1 MSAAETAPAHAVG
14 KGGIGAH
21 LAALLIALLLLFW
34 TLLPIYNMIL
44 VALEPGDSVFSGAL
58 WPETFSLENF
68 RIVFTQDH
76 WYLKHFW
83 LQMLNSLIVGLAAAF
98 FTVLIGSMASF
109 SIQRLRLRYGTL
121 LSNTALLSYAIPLS
135 FLAIPFYNILHN
147 YGLLDNLWALIIVAV
162 TFATPYAIFIFS
174 QYSASIPIE
183 LDEAARID
191 GASVP
196 QIYFKLYMP
205 LMRPALVAVGTYALL
220 LAWNEYLY
228 AFLLLSS
235 ETTVTVPVALG
246 YFLSSDDSPWNI
258 LMAAA
263 LIYSIPPLVIYYA
276 MRRHMTTGLTVGSV
290 KG

>member
-1 MSAAETAPAHAVG
+1 MSTEALPTHTPGRGGPLNYAIAV
-14 KGGIGAH
+14 
-21 LAALLIALLLLFW
+21 LIAVLVLFW

-44 VALEPGDSVFSGAL
+44 VALEPGDAVFSGAI
-58 WPETFSLENF
+58 WPEHFSLENF
-68 RIVFTQDH
+68 RIVFTQDY
-76 WYLKHFW
+76 WYLKNFW
-83 LQMLNSLIVGLAAAF
+83 LQMLNSLIVGLAAAG
-98 FTVLIGSMASF
+98 FTVMIGSMASF
-109 SIQRLRLRYGTL
+109 AISRLKLRFGTL

-135 FLAIPFYNILHN
+135 FLAIPFYNILNN
-147 YGLLDNLWALIIVAV
+147 YGLLDSLWALIIVAV

-174 QYSASIPIE
+174 QYSSSIPAE

-196 QIYFKLYMP
+196 QIYFKLYLP

-235 ETTVTVPVALG
+235 ETKVTVPVALG